1 MPFDAFDCVS
11 AIQRPIRAAQDEP
24 HAPGPSDDYWYVP
37 VSGISSGRLLVSG
50 ETALSIATVFSC
62 IRVLSEGV
70 ASLPLNMYER
80 LPGNKGKEVA
90 YKHPLFRLLKYQPNE
105 RHTAIQFWETAM
117 AHLLLRGRFLAE
129 IRPGSNGPF
138 GQLLPLNPDRV
149 SVVTLNNGKF
159 RYDYR
164 DELGGERRFLEDELF
179 RVEGLS
185 LDGKQPV
192 SILKY
197 AQATMG
203 LALSAQDYGARFF
216 NNNARPGG
224 VLQHPGKLNDPARE
238 NLKSSWQKAYGGS
251 SNAGKV
257 AILEEGMTFQA
268 MSLTME
274 DAQFLDTR
282 KFQRDE
288 VCAIF
293 RVQPHKVMNLERSTN
308 NNIEHQGIE
317 HVQDT
322 LLPWFVRIEQA
333 IARDLILD
341 NERYFAE
348 FLADA
353 ILRGDANTRG
363 LFYRNAILT
372 GWMTRNE
379 ARAKENMNPIEGA
392 DELLTPMNMAAGA
405 DPAKDYGL
413 GPDKKQSPKDSGE
426 AA

>member
-1 MPFDAFDCVS
+1 MSFDAFDCIS
-11 AIQRPIRAAQDEP
+11 AIQRPIRVAQDETSS
-24 HAPGPSDDYWYVP
+24 PGPSDDFWYVP
-37 VSGISSGRLLVSG
+37 VGGISSGGMLVSG
-50 ETALSIATVFSC
+50 ETALSIATVFAC

-70 ASLPLNMYER
+70 ASLPLNIYER
-80 LPGNKGKEVA
+80 LPANKGKQIA
-90 YKHPLFRLLKYQPNE
+90 YNHPLFRLLKYQPND
-105 RHTAIQFWETAM
+105 RQTAIQFWETAT

-129 IRPGSNGPF
+129 IQSGRTGPF
-138 GQLLPLNPDRV
+138 GQLVPLNPDRV
-149 SVVTLNNGKF
+149 SVITLNNGKF

-164 DELGGERRFLEDELF
+164 DELGGEQKYLEDELF

-192 SILKY
+192 SLLKY
-197 AQATMG
+197 ARETMG
-203 LALSAQDYGARFF
+203 LALSAQSYGARFF
-216 NNNARPGG
+216 SNNARPAG
-224 VLQHPGKLNDPARE
+224 VLQHPGTLTDPARQ
-238 NLKSSWQKAYGGS
+238 NLKASWQAAYGGVN
-251 SNAGKV
+251 NAAKV
-257 AILEEGMTFQA
+257 ALLEEGLTFQPI
-268 MSLTME
+268 SLSME

-288 VCAIF
+288 LCAIF

-308 NNIEHQGIE
+308 NNIEQQAIE

-322 LLPWFVRIEQA
+322 LMPWLIRFEQA
-333 IARDLILD
+333 IQRDLILD
-341 NERYFAE
+341 DQRFFAE
-348 FLADA
+348 FLVDGL
-353 ILRGDANTRG
+353 LRGDANTRG

-405 DPAKDYGL
+405 DPAKEYGL
-413 GPDKKQSPKDSGE
+413 EPDKKQSPKDSGE